1 MQMEPEGWSSD
12 EKYSHL
18 LPAQK
23 IWLDGS
29 FAEERKN
36 SEWSR
41 EIGKQFGRWIIYR
54 YAGMEGPDKVFLGDQ
69 EMNRFSEIMED
80 SLRKEANMTL

>member
-1 MQMEPEGWSSD
+1 MKIQSS
-12 EKYSHL
+12 

-23 IWLDGS
+23 SGWMAVCRGT
-29 FAEERKN
+29 EN

>member
-1 MQMEPEGWSSD
+1 MKNTAIFAGT
-12 EKYSHL
+12 
-18 LPAQK
+18 K

-41 EIGKQFGRWIIYR
+41 EIGKQFGRWVIYR
-54 YAGMEGPDKVFLGDQ
+54 YAGMEGPDKVSLGDQ